1 MAGNSAAQEQKI
13 EGTSSTTAGLSP
25 EQIRQFK
32 EEGFLIVRQ
41 MLPLDAFQPLIDE
54 LAQKVDSAIGEAV
67 RQGSLTPE
75 RPLKRRRFPSGWH
88 LPPKPVPIGTGCGR
102 TIFQGGSPFLPVCLP
117 FALLPYFWTR
127 PNP

>member
-13 EGTSSTTAGLSP
+13 ESTSSATTGLTP

-54 LAQKVDSAIGEAV
+54 LAAEGRRCDWRSCPAGSA
-67 RQGSLTPE
+67 
-75 RPLKRRRFPSGWH
+75 
-88 LPPKPVPIGTGCGR
+88 
-102 TIFQGGSPFLPVCLP
+102 
-117 FALLPYFWTR
+117 
-127 PNP
+127 